1 MIKRVPCVFLTSLK
15 KIRVYLT
22 YVKGLVPPL
31 LCNRL
36 MKMGDVQ
43 SRNIGNRNIVRH
55 AFLSI
60 HCWSAAMSGP
70 WAVHLRNVFSE
81 SLGNIANLNQ
91 LKAEVKK
98 RYFLISFF
106 SPINFTYCKV
116 DNYAFNYQIA
126 IVKLTEKPFY
136 GVGW

>member
-1 MIKRVPCVFLTSLK
+1 MRFFNQKTRFLTSLK

-22 YVKGLVPPL
+22 TVKGLASPL

-36 MKMGDVQ
+36 IKMGDVH
-43 SRNIGNRNIVRH
+43 SRNIGNRNIVRD

-60 HCWSAAMSGP
+60 HCWSAAMSSP
-70 WAVHLRNVFSE
+70 PLNVFPE
-81 SLGNIANLNQ
+81 SLGNIENLNQ
-91 LKAEVKK
+91 VKAEVKK

-106 SPINFTYCKV
+106 FPINFTCCKV

-126 IVKLTEKPFY
+126 IVKLAEKPFY
-136 GVGW
+136 GVG